1 MSRREIALLGLAGLT
16 GPLWFL
22 AAPRFDLWPL
32 AWVANVPLLFA
43 IEGAATARRAVL
55 YAWLAGTI
63 TSIGGFYWVSKLL
76 VRFASFPLVAAAG
89 VVTLLAAYHGL
100 VFVLF
105 AWAVRRIRARGPV
118 PMALLGG
125 VVFSAAEFIL
135 PVMFP
140 FHLALTQ
147 AWQTPVIQMA
157 DLTGPIGV
165 TALLAMTSGAI
176 YDLAH
181 RRWKPAAIAA
191 AIVGCAIVYG
201 KVRIGQMDAAAAAAP
216 KLEIGMVQGNIP
228 FDEKGFENPQ
238 RAEGQ
243 LHQLQDI
250 SAQLEKQ
257 GAKLIVWSETAFP
270 FFIPRDAMNEIRVNG
285 VRTRR
290 EGDIVRTVFRAP
302 LIFGAM
308 TVEVD
313 DHGAMLRDRDPYNSA
328 IYMDAEGKF
337 AGRYDKNYLVLF
349 SEELPLVGMFPS
361 LRKVFPRAAGQ
372 LGRGQEIV
380 AFPLPVA
387 GEDKRLVPLVCFED
401 ILPRFGRRAAALRPH
416 LLVNVT
422 NDAWFGDTSE
432 PWEHL
437 GLAVFRSVELRT
449 WMVRAVN
456 SGPSSFVDAAGRLV
470 KHSGVID
477 PAEVRAPA
485 EGTLGTIALQE
496 GGGTIYAAV
505 GDVFGWGCVAGTLF
519 LLFFYKRPPKPA
531 ARSGGGA
538 TRDRHRR
545 SK

>member
-1 MSRREIALLGLAGLT
+1 MQKREIGLIGLAALT

-22 AAPRFDLWPL
+22 AAPSFDLWPL

-43 IEGAATARRAVL
+43 IERTATARRAVF

-63 TSIGGFYWVSKLL
+63 TSVGGFYWVSKLL
-76 VRFASFPLVAAAG
+76 IRFAGFPPVAAAG
-89 VVTLLAAYHGL
+89 AVTLLAAYHGVAFL
-100 VFVLF
+100 LF
-105 AWAVRRIRARGPV
+105 GWAVRRIRARGPV
-118 PMALLGG
+118 SMALLGG

-135 PVMFP
+135 PMMFP
-140 FHLALTQ
+140 FHLALSQ
-147 AWQTPVIQMA
+147 AWQAPVIQIA
-157 DLTGPIGV
+157 DLTGPVGV

-176 YDLAH
+176 YDLAQ
-181 RRWKPAAIAA
+181 RRWKPAAIAGVIVA
-191 AIVGCAIVYG
+191 AALVYG

-216 KLEIGMVQGNIP
+216 KVDIGMVQGNIP

-238 RAEGQ
+238 LAETQ
-243 LHQLQDI
+243 LRQLQDI

-270 FFIPRDAMNEIRVNG
+270 YLIPRSAKNEFQVNG
-285 VRTRR
+285 VRTRMD
-290 EGDIVRTVFRAP
+290 GGVVHTVFRAP

-308 TVEVD
+308 TIEVD
-313 DHGAMLRDRDPYNSA
+313 GHGSRLPDRDPFNSA

-337 AGRYDKNYLVLF
+337 VGRFDKNYLVLF
-349 SEELPLVGMFPS
+349 SEELPFVGIFPS

-372 LGRGQEIV
+372 LSRGQEIV
-380 AFPLPVA
+380 AFPVSVG
-387 GEDKRLVPLVCFED
+387 GEEKRVVPLVCFED

-437 GLAVFRSVELRT
+437 ALAVFRSVELRM

-456 SGPSSFVDAAGRLV
+456 SGPSSFVDSAGRLV
-470 KHSGVID
+470 KHTGVID

-485 EGTLGTIALQE
+485 EGILGTVALQE
-496 GGGTIYAAV
+496 GGGTVYAVV
-505 GDVFGWGCVAGTLF
+505 GDVFGWGCVAGSLF
-519 LLFFYKRPPKPA
+519 LLFVFRRPKPA

-538 TRDRHRR
+538 TRKRRRR